1 MKGNYTYRLRY
12 EKTAA
17 VRFISH
23 LDFVRVLNRT
33 VRRSGLPVTYTEGF
47 NPHPVM
53 MVAMPISVGTTSED
67 EYIDID
73 FDEMVEEQ
81 VVLERFNEAFGG
93 GIVVTAVK
101 RVGEGGISLKKLD
114 EAHYRVEVELKEP
127 FVPDI
132 GAFLSRDSII
142 VSKKSKSSVKD
153 VDIKKDIKK
162 LAVMATEGRFLTLS
176 MAVPAGNEYNV
187 KPELVVEAM
196 DKYIEGFDVVFAQ
209 CHRTALLCEGKEFI
223 SK

>member
-12 EKTAA
+12 EKTEP
-17 VRFISH
+17 VRYISH
-23 LDFVRVLNRT
+23 LDFIRVLNRT
-33 VRRSGLPVTYTEGF
+33 IRRSGLPVTYTEGF

-73 FDEMVEEQ
+73 FDESVEERE
-81 VVLERFNEAFGG
+81 VLERFNAAFGG

-101 RVGEGGISLKKLD
+101 CVGEGDISLKKLD
-114 EAHYRVEVELKEP
+114 EAHYCVEVELKAP

-153 VDIKKDIKK
+153 VDIKKDIKM
-162 LAVMATEGRFLTLS
+162 LAVSAKEGKYLTLA
-176 MAVPAGNEYNV
+176 MALPAGNEYNV

-196 DKYIEGFDVVFAQ
+196 EKYIEGFDVVFVQ
-209 CHRTALLCEGKEFI
+209 CHRTALLCDGKEFI
-223 SK
+223 